1 MRIHFIAIGGSVMHN
16 LAISLARLGH
26 QITGSDDQIVEPS
39 KSNLLEAGLYPS
51 EIGWHIDRIT
61 EDLDAIILGKHAEAD
76 NPELLKAQELGIKIY
91 SFPEFIYEQSLDK
104 IRVVIAGTFG
114 KTTIVSM
121 IMHVLK
127 GLGKDFDYV
136 VGAQL
141 EGFDSLIKLTSQAP
155 IILIEGDEYYAS
167 SIDDHSKFHYYH
179 PNIALISNV
188 HWDNYK
194 MEVEESVYYQQFEDF
209 IETIVPKGTLVYN
222 KEDANVLKIVGET
235 KDCKINR
242 HGYKIPNYTINKG
255 ITYLEVG
262 DEQIP
267 LKVIGKQNLSNIA
280 GAYTVCEW
288 LGIKRVDFYAYI
300 KDFKSSIR
308 YLEFVKS
315 NGTSVV
321 YQDFAHTPSKLLSS
335 IHAVKEQFDNYKL
348 LTVIE
353 LNPYDVLNDSKL
365 QLYRGSM
372 DESDHSVVL
381 LNKNSIK
388 EKNISIR
395 DILDKLYSTINHR
408 NMIVVTDTDELN
420 IFLEDFDP
428 QGFNMLFMSSDN
440 NTGVNVITFAD
451 KFLSDKVKKF
461 L

>member
-51 EIGWHIDRIT
+51 EIGWNPGIIT
-61 EDLDAIILGKHAEAD
+61 EDLDAIILGKHADAD
-76 NPELLKAQELGIKIY
+76 NPELIKAQELGIKIY
-91 SFPEFIYEQSLDK
+91 SFPEFIYEQSRNK

-127 GLGKDFDYV
+127 KLGKDFDYV

-141 EGFDSLIKLTSQAP
+141 EGFDSLIKLTSSAP

-188 HWDNYK
+188 HWDENK
-194 MEVEESVYYQQFEDF
+194 TEVTEEIYFQQFEDF
-209 IETIVPKGTLVYN
+209 IDTIVGKGTLVYN
-222 KEDANVLKIVGET
+222 KEDVNVLKVVGDT

-242 HGYKIPNYTINKG
+242 HGYKMPNYTINKG
-255 ITYLEVG
+255 ITYIEVG
-262 DEQIP
+262 EEQIP
-267 LKVIGKQNLSNIA
+267 LQIIGKQNLSNIA

-288 LGIKRVDFYAYI
+288 LGIKRAEFYESI
-300 KDFKSSIR
+300 SGFKSSIR

-315 NGTSVV
+315 EAGSVV
-321 YQDFAHTPSKLLSS
+321 YQDFAHNPAKLLTS
-335 IHAVKEQFDNYKL
+335 IHAVKEQFSTEKL

-353 LNPYDVLNDSKL
+353 LNPYDILKDDKL
-365 QLYRGSM
+365 ELYRHSM
-372 DESDHSVVL
+372 NESDSALVFV
-381 LNKNSIK
+381 NKNSIK
-388 EKNISIR
+388 EKNIVLGKFV
-395 DILDKLYSTINHR
+395 DKILSTFDHIN
-408 NMIVVTDTDELN
+408 MTVITDLDELN
-420 IFLEDFDP
+420 LFLEKFES
-428 QGFNMLFMSSDN
+428 QGFNLLFMSSDN
-440 NTGVNVITFAD
+440 NIGVNVLSFAD
-451 KFLSDKVKKF
+451 KFLSKNVKLF
-461 L
+461 